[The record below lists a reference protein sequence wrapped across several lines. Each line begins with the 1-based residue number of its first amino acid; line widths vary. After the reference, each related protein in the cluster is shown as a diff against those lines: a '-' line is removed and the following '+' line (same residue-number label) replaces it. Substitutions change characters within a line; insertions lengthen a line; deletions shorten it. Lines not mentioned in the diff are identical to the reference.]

1 MGYLSRLDAVNMMM
15 LAAGE
20 SLVADLE
27 EASGIDTGIAEFILD
42 QSSLEYQLK
51 GQVENRI
58 RRTAEPDANGRILL
72 SFPSDDY
79 LGVISASLVSN
90 HWNDD
95 DIPIQARVEE
105 GTPPKLFNMTD
116 STDVWNTTEEYVID
130 IVMFLRWEQLDTAS
144 QRAVLGDAMRRYQ
157 MMVQGDRDSDRIL
170 AEDQFTSRIKARQND
185 TSDKRRN
192 IFNVNPDARNATY
205 RYPYRDRRR
214 SW

>member
-27 EASGIDTGIAEFILD
+27 EASGIDTGIAEFMLD

-58 RRTAEPDANGRILL
+58 RRVIEPDVNGNIIL
-72 SFPSDDY
+72 SFPTDDY
-79 LGVISASLVSN
+79 EGVISASLISN
-90 HWNDD
+90 HWNVDD
-95 DIPIQARVEE
+95 YPIQARVEE
-105 GTPPKLFNMTD
+105 GNPPKLYNMTD
-116 STDVWNTTEEYVID
+116 STDVWDATQEYVID
-130 IVMFLRWEQLDTAS
+130 IVMFLRWEQLDTSS

-170 AEDQFTSRIKARQND
+170 AEDQFTSKIKARQND